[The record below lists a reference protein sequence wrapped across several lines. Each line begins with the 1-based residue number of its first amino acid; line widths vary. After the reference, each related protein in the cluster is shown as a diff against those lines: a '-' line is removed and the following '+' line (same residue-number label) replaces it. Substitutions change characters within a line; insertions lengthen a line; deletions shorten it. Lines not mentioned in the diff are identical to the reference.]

1 MPLPGRRPSAWT
13 GVARLRFLV
22 IMTSAKPSSHKTTY
36 LNDVFVIGAGA
47 SVPYGFPTG
56 ANLLGALRQE
66 KFNPR
71 EGGEVNHEL
80 LDIFHSLFKDSST
93 NGLLRHPA
101 TQRQHWSGS
110 RQANLCSEWS
120 RKVRGSVI
128 LTIDQFL
135 KNLNNDFL
143 REFGKRLMARQILYT
158 EARTSEEPPLTLG
171 PTSPRSMHSI
181 DWIQQF
187 LTRIDLLENWDEY
200 LTKTAFLTFNYDR
213 VLEFFL
219 ERYLVVDKNMPREE
233 ARSFIQGMAI
243 HHMNGYLGPLSEI
256 PFGNRVNNIPDF
268 DPLFDSASQNTPA
281 IDWSAVAERMRT
293 VWEDPEHHPDA
304 AETQDKA
311 KVATSLAK
319 RIFVIGTSFI
329 PENLESIGLLPIS
342 GSTKPWGNAHLLA
355 TTKGLSEA
363 QKERAAAL
371 LHVRTKDFFDMNALD
386 FVVDF
391 VVL

>member
-1 MPLPGRRPSAWT
+1 MI
-13 GVARLRFLV
+13 
-22 IMTSAKPSSHKTTY
+22 IMTSAKPSSPATTY

-56 ANLLGALRQE
+56 ANLLGTLRQE
-66 KFNPR
+66 KFKPR
-71 EGGEVNHEL
+71 ESGEVNHEL
-80 LDIFHSLFKDSST
+80 LDILHSHFNDNST
-93 NGLLRHPA
+93 NTLLRTPE
-101 TQRQHWSGS
+101 TQHFYWHDS
-110 RQANLCSEWS
+110 RQAYLCSEWS

-135 KNLNNDFL
+135 KNLNDEKL
-143 REFGKRLMARQILYT
+143 RAFGKRLMARQILYA
-158 EARTSEEPPLTLG
+158 EANASKEPKPTDDRTF
-171 PTSPRSMHSI
+171 PRSMHSI
-181 DWIQQF
+181 DWIQQL
-187 LTRIDLLENWDEY
+187 LTRVDLFENWADY
-200 LTKTAFLTFNYDR
+200 LRKTVFLTFNYDR

-219 ERYLVVDKNMPREE
+219 ERYLVVDKSMPREE
-233 ARSFIQGMAI
+233 ARSFVQGMEI

-304 AETQDKA
+304 KATQAKA
-311 KVATSLAK
+311 KEATSKAK

-329 PENLESIGLLPIS
+329 PENLEAIGLLPVE
-342 GSTKPWGNAHLLA
+342 GTTRPWGNANLLA
-355 TTKGLSEA
+355 TAKGLSEA
-363 QKERAAAL
+363 QIIRAADQL
-371 LHVRTKDFFDMNALD
+371 KVRGKNFLDMNALD
-386 FVVDF
+386 FVVDH